1 MDSLPIPADPSRCPK
16 GRPRRCSNTV
26 QGLSAA
32 LHSCIRSAPER
43 PRMSRG
49 PHTKRGIMEQ
59 NETLLGE
66 SLPEPAS
73 QEPFDQRQLLL
84 PVDDNYSCR
93 SSGVTIWY
101 RRYRIGHRSAGNGTE
116 AEANGRQESAS
127 VGRSIGDERADV
139 TDVAA
144 RQAAIGEEGQETVAN
159 STGPV
164 RRGMGRG
171 GRAPSAERR

>member
-1 MDSLPIPADPSRCPK
+1 
-16 GRPRRCSNTV
+16 
-26 QGLSAA
+26 
-32 LHSCIRSAPER
+32 
-43 PRMSRG
+43 MSRERQIPPNLFSPG
-49 PHTKRGIMEQ
+49 VS
-59 NETLLGE
+59 L
-66 SLPEPAS
+66 LPEDFPARLTS
-73 QEPFDQRQLLL
+73 LKEITGMTWEGMSVCLGVDPRQLKYWRDGGWPNGGDQRQLLL

-101 RRYRIGHRSAGNGTE
+101 RRYRIGHRSAGIGTE

-127 VGRSIGDERADV
+127 VGRSIGDERADG
-139 TDVAA
+139 TDVAD

-171 GRAPSAERR
+171 G

>member
-1 MDSLPIPADPSRCPK
+1 MPYEVFSLFSRCSETHGAHSGLDDAAACFAKLTQRYGGEIPVHPISQKHVHEIAAIDRK
-16 GRPRRCSNTV
+16 G
-26 QGLSAA
+26 
-32 LHSCIRSAPER
+32 
-43 PRMSRG
+43 
-49 PHTKRGIMEQ
+49 
-59 NETLLGE
+59 
-66 SLPEPAS
+66 
-73 QEPFDQRQLLL
+73 DQRQLLL

-101 RRYRIGHRSAGNGTE
+101 RRYRIGYRSAGNGTE

-127 VGRSIGDERADV
+127 VGRGIGDERADV
-139 TDVAA
+139 TDVAS
-144 RQAAIGEEGQETVAN
+144 RQGAIGEEGQETVAN

>member
-1 MDSLPIPADPSRCPK
+1 MVVQRARLQQSQALRGVVLVLGALVLLVCVALILDLMLTK
-16 GRPRRCSNTV
+16 VGRAKDIASII
-26 QGLSAA
+26 QSFAA
-32 LHSCIRSAPER
+32 A
-43 PRMSRG
+43 
-49 PHTKRGIMEQ
+49 
-59 NETLLGE
+59 
-66 SLPEPAS
+66 A
-73 QEPFDQRQLLL
+73 DQRQLLL

-127 VGRSIGDERADV
+127 VGRSIGDERADG
-139 TDVAA
+139 TDVAD

-171 GRAPSAERR
+171 GRAPSAGRR